1 MNLSLI
7 GGAIGLIVA
16 ALAGLLGFSDAV
28 IFYSMT
34 FFFMGGVLLSILNKR
49 K

>member
-1 MNLSLI
+1 MNFSLI
-7 GGAIGLIVA
+7 GGIIGLIVA
-16 ALAGLLGFSDAV
+16 ALAGLLGFSDTV

-34 FFFMGGVLLSILNKR
+34 FFFIGGVLLSIFKKR